1 MMDVGA
7 WLRRVTVPESIW
19 YLKRLSANDTQ
30 QSGSHQAGPYM
41 PKNVMFALFPTLNRQ
56 SERNPDHFFD
66 LVVDSSAAP
75 VGTRA
80 RVVWYNNALH
90 DNRAGGRNEIR
101 ITRLGGAS
109 SPLLDVENTGALAV
123 FAFQGT
129 TQQASANS
137 CRVWVCR
144 SADEEDLVEH
154 HWGAVEPG
162 QGRLVGFKSQANIP
176 QADRPCWLDP
186 DDIPKAWLEDY
197 PTGEEIVRKAVEL
210 KPASEA
216 DVDDRLIERR
226 QCEFEVFQSLEEAVE
241 LPRIRNGFADLASFI
256 QRANTILQR
265 RKARAGL
272 SLELHMRTIFE
283 EEALEEG
290 QHFSY
295 QASSEAGKRP
305 DFLFPSE
312 EAYRD
317 TGFPSDRLR
326 MLAVKTTC
334 RDRWRQILNEADR
347 VQIKHLLTLQ
357 EGVSP
362 SQYREMKQAGVRLVV
377 PRSLH
382 RAYGKEY
389 RDEILDVSTFI
400 QELQTL

>member
-1 MMDVGA
+1 MDF
-7 WLRRVTVPESIW
+7 ES
-19 YLKRLSANDTQ
+19 
-30 QSGSHQAGPYM
+30 
-41 PKNVMFALFPTLNRQ
+41 
-56 SERNPDHFFD
+56 
-66 LVVDSSAAP
+66 
-75 VGTRA
+75 
-80 RVVWYNNALH
+80 
-90 DNRAGGRNEIR
+90 
-101 ITRLGGAS
+101 
-109 SPLLDVENTGALAV
+109 
-123 FAFQGT
+123 
-129 TQQASANS
+129 QAS
-137 CRVWVCR
+137 
-144 SADEEDLVEH
+144 
-154 HWGAVEPG
+154 
-162 QGRLVGFKSQANIP
+162 IP
-176 QADRPCWLDP
+176 QQDRPCWLEP
-186 DDIPKAWLEDY
+186 DDIPRAWLEEY
-197 PTGEEIVRKAVEL
+197 PTGEEIIRKAAEL

-241 LPRIRNGFADLASFI
+241 LPRILNGFTDLASFI

-272 SLELHMRTIFE
+272 SLELHMRTIFQ
-283 EEALEEG
+283 EEALREG

-317 TGFPSDRLR
+317 AGFPSDRLR

-347 VQIKHLLTLQ
+347 IQTKHLLTLQ

-362 SQYREMKQAGVRLVV
+362 TQFREMRQAGVRLVV

-389 RDEILDVSTFI
+389 RGEILDVSTFI
-400 QELQTL
+400 RELRTL